1 MMTDDFDAD
10 FASVPDYARL
20 YRSLGIQAVP
30 AKEPREDKSW
40 KRPALAKWRDL
51 EGALAP
57 DETFNSWYGAGG
69 QHKARANVGLICGK
83 ASGGIFVI
91 DLDTH
96 KSSEASA
103 WWQHC
108 LDQRE
113 TAGELETATQTT
125 GGGGKQLLFRAP
137 ADWSPPTCKTPAGV
151 DIRGEGG
158 FAVLPPSLHE
168 SGRQYAWDPGLE
180 PWEIGIAE
188 APRWLCHEIDLLVEQ
203 YGGTRGLQIPSSGP
217 VVRTATPQYA
227 VNRFGAQIDGREDY
241 MTRLVWARVVDERR
255 QTPIKPGQKEIDQIA
270 ETLFV
275 IYERNVRSRIADPS
289 KTNEELLEREGRGL
303 SLLRQK
309 MHAAF
314 HQWEGKVQLH
324 AEAGPPEK
332 PHGYESPRPSE
343 PVAEQ
348 IKFDPETGEIFVEQA
363 APELEVLTLPEIRSL
378 PDPNYLIDGLV
389 IDNGLGFIYGPPGC
403 GKTFVALGAA
413 LSIAYGAKTWW
424 GRGIKKTGPIVY
436 ISSEGS
442 SDMKFRIAAWEHANN
457 VRNDETPFYLI
468 RQGLNFLAA
477 ADVSKLLKAVAWVAK
492 REGISPVLVVVDTV
506 SRVIPGVDENLQKD
520 VTLFIKACDMVR
532 EAFGATVVGVHHTSR
547 AGNLRG
553 STVFDGAGDFLLGVE
568 REEGSQF
575 GQIVA
580 KKIKSAQ
587 DGWRQDFE
595 LKTVKAGLGAE
606 SLVAVGAADAGP
618 REAPTTSD
626 GWPEKH
632 ICQQIL
638 DAIGDAWK
646 DGKPW
651 SSYPQSRRDGRYA
664 PMLLSQWGVKAPMAQ
679 MMIETWLARDILAVE
694 IRDAKSKTKGLKVI
708 GRID

>member
-1 MMTDDFDAD
+1 
-10 FASVPDYARL
+10 
-20 YRSLGIQAVP
+20 
-30 AKEPREDKSW
+30 
-40 KRPALAKWRDL
+40 
-51 EGALAP
+51 
-57 DETFNSWYGAGG
+57 
-69 QHKARANVGLICGK
+69 
-83 ASGGIFVI
+83 
-91 DLDTH
+91 
-96 KSSEASA
+96 
-103 WWQHC
+103 
-108 LDQRE
+108 
-113 TAGELETATQTT
+113 
-125 GGGGKQLLFRAP
+125 
-137 ADWSPPTCKTPAGV
+137 
-151 DIRGEGG
+151 
-158 FAVLPPSLHE
+158 
-168 SGRQYAWDPGLE
+168 
-180 PWEIGIAE
+180 
-188 APRWLCHEIDLLVEQ
+188 
-203 YGGTRGLQIPSSGP
+203 
-217 VVRTATPQYA
+217 
-227 VNRFGAQIDGREDY
+227 
-241 MTRLVWARVVDERR
+241 
-255 QTPIKPGQKEIDQIA
+255 
-270 ETLFV
+270 
-275 IYERNVRSRIADPS
+275 
-289 KTNEELLEREGRGL
+289 
-303 SLLRQK
+303 
-309 MHAAF
+309 
-314 HQWEGKVQLH
+314 
-324 AEAGPPEK
+324 
-332 PHGYESPRPSE
+332 
-343 PVAEQ
+343 
-348 IKFDPETGEIFVEQA
+348 
-363 APELEVLTLPEIRSL
+363 
-378 PDPNYLIDGLV
+378 
-389 IDNGLGFIYGPPGC
+389 
-403 GKTFVALGAA
+403 
-413 LSIAYGAKTWW
+413 
-424 GRGIKKTGPIVY
+424 
-436 ISSEGS
+436 
-442 SDMKFRIAAWEHANN
+442 MKFRIAAWEHANN